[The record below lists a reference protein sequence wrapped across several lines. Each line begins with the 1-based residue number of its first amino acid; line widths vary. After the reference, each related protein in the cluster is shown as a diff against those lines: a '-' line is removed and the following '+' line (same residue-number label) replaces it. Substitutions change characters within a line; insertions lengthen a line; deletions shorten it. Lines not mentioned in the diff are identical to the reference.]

1 MNSEQSEMQTRKY
14 PKLHI
19 IEKIAFVII
28 WPLGLLYPI
37 YCFLLFLGVKPTK
50 NNQKYR
56 YYQESGDHIYS
67 YTYKF
72 DPTNPFAFSSGS
84 CFSRSTRRS

>member
-1 MNSEQSEMQTRKY
+1 MDLEPSEKQTSKY

-19 IEKIAFVII
+19 IQKIAYVVI
-28 WPLGLLYPI
+28 WPIGMFYLI

-72 DPTNPFAFSSGS
+72 NPTNPFAFSSGS
-84 CFSRSTRRS
+84 SFSRSTHRS